1 MFQRVALIGCLALFT
16 VLGSGV
22 ARSEADRTCEEAN
35 ETASPKWNCYQIYDP
50 KIEHVTIYDADV
62 VDTDKKSKKVSSGFS
77 NRVIESPKDKVL
89 MCATN
94 ANSNINPNC
103 TVDPTNSQVVDW
115 YWFQYR
121 RPSVYNHMSALAFFD
136 GSWYAMWGS
145 NNKRSPNKPQA
156 KQLQAKGEIPKGF
169 RIFPSYARIEGLAGQ
184 RIFLSKSPQKSD
196 SAEGRREAYK
206 QGWSDPDAPDAPPD
220 LSNKGVFRQQLL
232 RDQSKPFD
240 PETNPENPDNRQW
253 VPDLLVVDVDPA
265 PDKEQKELWAF
276 FTQNLGVGRGTYF
289 ARLKSG
295 DGEWS
300 VRKLNLKKTSLKPK
314 SGYVFNSANAIQLQ
328 HQSGKT
334 ADRNGWVLVPV
345 TPQNE
350 TDKDVVNDIAVL
362 YTKDGG
368 ETWGAFPRITPDARF
383 DLWEPMLVESPTT
396 GQLFLYVRNRNKKDS
411 PSSEMIIYSTS
422 TDGGDTWSPFEPMPL
437 EVPSLRAH
445 AFSIGDRV
453 VLIQHDFE
461 NGFSKGKGARQ
472 GERTGRIA
480 DGAPVGAA
488 APNERL
494 NMALFFSRT
503 GKIGSFMPGIA
514 FTNNQEDVRTER
526 NQRGTSYPHMT
537 LIDDTL
543 YVMHSSERSIRGEI
557 ISPMPPKNSYLLLPR
572 SAVEIYKDGAPGWDR
587 CPEDEPGV
595 DYNRDDLF
603 KTSYCTYKPTTN
615 GSGMG
620 YLTKQASVGV
630 ETDVADYD
638 AGQMLQFQF
647 DFASLKPEQFKNAK
661 QRMALLTIG
670 GPDEYGVVE
679 VGHPGM
685 ADKVV
690 YVQGKKVT
698 VLGDYK
704 FWTADFGVLTVFLY
718 KDGVTLVLG
727 GNKPVTVKKPIRWQ
741 KIFLGYGY
749 TQGAAYKEQ
758 LFNPDGW
765 FRYRSGH
772 VKSRIVQQ
780 ADLKALLKAL

>member
-1 MFQRVALIGCLALFT
+1 MFQRAVVIGWLCLFS
-16 VLGSGV
+16 VLGSGL
-22 ARSEADRTCEEAN
+22 AQAEGDSSCAKAN
-35 ETASPKWNCYQIYDP
+35 ETATPKWNCYTIYDP
-50 KIEHVTIYDADV
+50 KIEHVTIYDADL
-62 VDTDKKSKKVSSGFS
+62 VDTDKQSKKIIDRFE
-77 NRVIESPKDKVL
+77 NRIIESPKKKVL

-94 ANSNINPNC
+94 ADSNINPNC
-103 TVDPTNSQVVDW
+103 QVDPNNKQAINW
-115 YWFQYR
+115 YWYQYR
-121 RPSVYNHMSALAFFD
+121 QPSIYNHMSALAFFD

-145 NNKRSPNKPQA
+145 NNKKNPNKKQT
-156 KQLQAKGEIPKGF
+156 KQLKAKGEIPKDQ
-169 RIFPSYARIEGLAGQ
+169 RIYPSFARTEGLAGQ
-184 RIFLSKSPQKSD
+184 RVFLSMSPQKSD
-196 SAEGRREAYK
+196 SAEGRREAFK
-206 QGWSDPDAPDAPPD
+206 QGWSDPDAPDAPPQ
-220 LSNKGVFRQQLL
+220 LSNKGIFRQQLL
-232 RDQSKPFD
+232 RDQLKPFD
-240 PETNPENPDNRQW
+240 AKTNPENPDNRQW
-253 VPDLLVVDVDPA
+253 TPELLVVDVDPD
-265 PDKEQKELWAF
+265 PNKVQEELWAF
-276 FTQNLGVGRGTYF
+276 FTQNLGRGRGTFF

-300 VRKLNLKKTSLKPK
+300 VRKLNLKKTSLNPK
-314 SGYVFNSANAIQLQ
+314 SGFVFVSANSIQLK
-328 HQSGKT
+328 HQTGKT

-345 TPQNE
+345 TPKND
-350 TDKDVVNDIAVL
+350 TDPDVMNDIAVL
-362 YTKDGG
+362 YTKDAGK
-368 ETWGAFPRITPDARF
+368 TWDAFPRITPDPRF
-383 DLWEPMLVESPTT
+383 DIWEPVLVENPTT
-396 GQLFLYVRNRNKKDS
+396 GQLFLYVRNRNKDNA
-411 PSSEMIIYSTS
+411 PSSEMMVYSTS
-422 TDGGDTWSPFEPMPL
+422 TDGGDTWSKFEPMPL

-461 NGFSKGKGARQ
+461 NGFSKRKGARQ

-480 DGAPVGAA
+480 DGAPGGSF
-488 APNERL
+488 APTERL

-503 GKIGSFMPGIA
+503 GKIGSFVPGIA
-514 FTNNQEDVRTER
+514 FTNNQEDIRTEK

-557 ISPMPPKNSYLLLPR
+557 ISPLPPKNSYLLFPR
-572 SAVEIYKDGAPGWDR
+572 SAVEIYKDGTPGWDR
-587 CPEDEPGV
+587 CPGDEPGV

-615 GSGMG
+615 GKGMG
-620 YLTKQASVGV
+620 FLTKQASVGV

-647 DFASLKPEQFKNAK
+647 DFTSLKPEQFKNAK

-679 VGHPGM
+679 VGRPGM

-690 YVQGKKVT
+690 YVQGDKVT
-698 VLGDYK
+698 VLGDYS
-704 FWTADFGVLTVFLY
+704 FWKADFGVLTVFLH

-749 TQGAAYKEQ
+749 TQGEAYKEQ
-758 LFNPDGW
+758 FFNPDGW
-765 FRYRSGH
+765 FRFRSEH

-780 ADLKALLKAL
+780 ADLQALLAAL